1 VLECLRRHIS
11 KVNPSA
17 IFILILSKKMTV
29 NITRPGLGVSLAI
42 SIAIGVLMSPTVS
55 SIKDS
60 DAQMSAPDYGTES
73 SLQSDLQVQCIHAP
87 VFPQANQPITIIAG
101 LVDKSLAPKVAD
113 SIEIVID
120 TNITET
126 VIPNKAINN
135 SSRLNYTIGPF
146 PNLTTLS
153 YGCHA
158 TDNST
163 STSLFTGFKKIVI
176 GGFNET
182 SRASRAIPVLYT
194 GNRST
199 NLDMLFIA
207 DSKSFSSSTDPNF
220 LKDVESA
227 IAIYYN
233 QSILLQN
240 QNKTNFWI
248 AQDMGQVKDNCE
260 PIPPAN
266 WNSEYVSFE
275 AAVILHRQD
284 SIRDCT
290 MPSTQLST
298 ANMATVAKEGYL
310 LLHEI
315 GHQTFG
321 EADEY
326 DNPGF
331 FISSYP
337 YQNVFN
343 TIQDCESYIDDT
355 LAFEKVCRKI
365 PYRDSLE
372 YFTAD
377 TKLNDVMVDNKQMQ
391 DLDKRRI
398 QEWFENCLAPLD
410 SIPAPPPDCKGELRR

>member
-1 VLECLRRHIS
+1 MLECLTINIS
-11 KVNPSA
+11 KINPSA
-17 IFILILSKKMTV
+17 IFIFILFKKMSAD
-29 NITRPGLGVSLAI
+29 ITWSGLVVSLAI
-42 SIAIGVLMSPTVS
+42 SIVIAVLMSP
-55 SIKDS
+55 SIFSTKHS
-60 DAQMSAPDYGTES
+60 EAQTSASDYGRES
-73 SLQSDLQVQCIHAP
+73 YLQSDLEVKCTHTP
-87 VFPQANQPITIIAG
+87 VFPQANLPITIIAG

-113 SIEIVID
+113 SLEIVID
-120 TNITET
+120 ANITGT
-126 VIPNKAINN
+126 VIPNKTIIN
-135 SSRLNYTIGPF
+135 SSSLNYTIGPF
-146 PNLTTLS
+146 PNLTTIS
-153 YGCHA
+153 YGCRA

-163 STSLFTGFKKIVI
+163 STSLFTGIKKIAI
-176 GGFNET
+176 GGINE
-182 SRASRAIPVLYT
+182 SSGASRAIPVLYT

-207 DSKSFSSSTDPNF
+207 DNKSYSSSTDPNF
-220 LKDVESA
+220 LNDVESA

-266 WNSEYVSFE
+266 WNSQYVSFE

-284 SIRDCT
+284 SVRDCT

-343 TIQDCESYIDDT
+343 TIQDCESYIQDT
-355 LAFEKVCRKI
+355 LAFEKVCRRI

-398 QEWFENCLAPLD
+398 EKWFENCLTPPD
-410 SIPAPPPDCKGELRR
+410 SIPPPPAHCKGETG

>member
-1 VLECLRRHIS
+1 
-11 KVNPSA
+11 
-17 IFILILSKKMTV
+17 M
-29 NITRPGLGVSLAI
+29 GVSSVV
-42 SIAIGVLMSPTVS
+42 SIAITFLMSPTIF

-60 DAQMSAPDYGTES
+60 QAQMSAPDYSTES
-73 SLQSDLQVQCIHAP
+73 YLQQSDLQVQCINTP
-87 VFPQANQPITIIAG
+87 VFPQANQPITIIARI
-101 LVDKSLAPKVAD
+101 VDESLASNIAD

-120 TNITET
+120 TNITEP
-126 VIPNKAINN
+126 VLPNKTINN
-135 SSRLNYTIGPF
+135 SSMLNYTIGPF
-146 PNLTTLS
+146 PNLTTIS

-158 TDNST
+158 IDNST
-163 STSLFTGFKKIVI
+163 STSLFTGMKKIVI

-182 SRASRAIPVLYT
+182 SRAIPVLYT

-199 NLDMLFIA
+199 NMDMLFIA
-207 DSKSFSSSTDPNF
+207 DNKSFSSSTDPNF
-220 LKDVESA
+220 LIDVQSA

-233 QSILLQN
+233 QSILIQN

-248 AQDMGQVKDNCE
+248 AQDMGQVMDNCE
-260 PIPPAN
+260 PMPPTN

-298 ANMATVAKEGYL
+298 ANMATVAKEGNL
-310 LLHEI
+310 ILHEI

-343 TIQDCESYIDDT
+343 TIQDCENYIQDT
-355 LAFEKVCRKI
+355 LAFGKVCRKI

-398 QEWFENCLAPLD
+398 ETWFENCLAPLD
-410 SIPAPPPDCKGELRR
+410 SVPAPPAHCKAELRS

>member
-1 VLECLRRHIS
+1 MIPYVTWPSLS
-11 KVNPSA
+11 SSSA
-17 IFILILSKKMTV
+17 ISLVITVLISTPLFI
-29 NITRPGLGVSLAI
+29 
-42 SIAIGVLMSPTVS
+42 
-55 SIKDS
+55 IKDS
-60 DAQMSAPDYGTES
+60 QAQISAPDYGTDS
-73 SLQSDLQVQCIHAP
+73 SLQSELQMQCIHTP
-87 VFPQANQPITIIAG
+87 VFPQANQPITVIAKVVNELG
-101 LVDKSLAPKVAD
+101 APNVVD

-120 TNITET
+120 NNGTESI
-126 VIPNKAINN
+126 IPNKSIKS

-146 PNLTTLS
+146 SSLTTIS
-153 YGCHA
+153 YGCHG

-163 STSLFTGFKKIVI
+163 STSLFTGMKKIVI

-182 SRASRAIPVLYT
+182 NNVLPVLFT

-207 DSKSFSSSTDPNF
+207 DNKSFTSSTDPNF
-220 LKDVESA
+220 LTDVESA
-227 IAIYYN
+227 IALYYN
-233 QSILLQN
+233 QSILLKN

-260 PIPPAN
+260 PMPPTN

-275 AAVILHRQD
+275 AAVILHRDD

-298 ANMATVAKEGYL
+298 ANMATVEQEGYL
-310 LLHEI
+310 ILHEI
-315 GHQTFG
+315 AHQTFG

-343 TIQDCESYIDDT
+343 TLQECEIYIQET
-355 LAFEKVCRKI
+355 LAFDKVCRKI

-377 TKLNDVMVDNKQMQ
+377 TKLNDVMVDNKEFQ
-391 DLDKRRI
+391 DLDERRI
-398 QEWFENCLAPLD
+398 EKWFEGCL
-410 SIPAPPPDCKGELRR
+410 IPPDNIPEPPAHCEAEVRR